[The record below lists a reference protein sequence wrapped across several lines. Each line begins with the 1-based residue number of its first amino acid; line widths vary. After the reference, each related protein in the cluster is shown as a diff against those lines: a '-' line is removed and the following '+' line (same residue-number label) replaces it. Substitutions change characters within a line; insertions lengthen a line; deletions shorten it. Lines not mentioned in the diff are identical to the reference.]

1 MKKMISAV
9 LILALVFSLCACG
22 ETEPEQDTPG
32 KIYPIKSES
41 ELMAEAVEIDPIIFS
56 TTGEEN
62 GLPGSIFHFE
72 GKVKSSEDFN
82 GTPYLVITTENGDL
96 ALFSPADVLGD
107 PEYFKPLLSDEDY
120 TLPQV
125 GETAEFYAMYG
136 GFSGKLEM
144 PTMYLGANEFFV
156 SQYKVVETE
165 STEETAKNN
174 EEAFKTH
181 PVYAEGM
188 YKAGADIPIGEYYLE
203 AKAGKTAYFC
213 ISADSTGKSIIEND
227 NFECHYFIEI
237 EDGDYI
243 ELSRCTAVAIE
254 DMEVEFDSNNL
265 TAGMYRVG
273 IDIPAGEYKLT
284 QASDFSAYVCVYDNF
299 SKSRDIIINDN
310 FNNQKYITVKDGQI
324 LLLSRCEAS
333 IVSENESAEGALIG
347 LEELEN
353 ALEQSM
359 TSGALSCSVT
369 ATEKTIIANM
379 TVNGI
384 DDAMGNWQQ
393 GKDLESWPSVKEAAA
408 QFNGS
413 IKTFAETM
421 KYEGMEIILNLV
433 SEADETV
440 IYVTWVDGTE
450 TFDILAS

>member
-1 MKKMISAV
+1 MKKMISAA
-9 LILALVFSLCACG
+9 LILVLVFSLCACG
-22 ETEPEQDTPG
+22 KTQTEQDIPE
-32 KIYPIKSES
+32 KVYPIKSES
-41 ELMAEAVEIDPIIFS
+41 KLMAEAVEIDPIIFS
-56 TTGEEN
+56 TIGEEN

-72 GKVKSSEDFN
+72 GKVKSSEEFN
-82 GTPYLVITTENGDL
+82 GTPYLVITTENGDI

-107 PEYFKPLLSDEDY
+107 TEYFKPLLSEEDY

-125 GETAEFYAMYG
+125 GETAEFYAVYG

-156 SQYKVVETE
+156 SKYKVAPTE
-165 STEETAKNN
+165 ATEGTAKNN
-174 EEAFKTH
+174 KEALKTY
-181 PVYAEGM
+181 PIYTEGM
-188 YKAGADIPIGEYYLE
+188 YKAGTDIPIGEYYIE

-213 ISADSTGKSIIEND
+213 IYDDSTGKSIIEND
-227 NFECHYFIEI
+227 NFECHYFIKI

-243 ELSRCTAVAIE
+243 ELSRCTAVAVE
-254 DMEVEFDSNNL
+254 DVEIEFDSNNL

-299 SKSRDIIINDN
+299 SKSRDIITNDN
-310 FNNQKYITVKDGQI
+310 FKNQKYISVKDGQT
-324 LLLSRCEAS
+324 LLLSRCEGS
-333 IVSENESAEGALIG
+333 IVSESESEDEALIS
-347 LEELEN
+347 LEELEYH
-353 ALEQSM
+353 LEKSM
-359 TSGALSCSVT
+359 TSDALSCSVT

-379 TVNGI
+379 TVSGI
-384 DDAMGNWQQ
+384 DDAMENWKQ

-413 IKTFAETM
+413 IKTFVETM

-433 SEADETV
+433 SETDETV
-440 IYVTWVDGTE
+440 IYATWVDGTE